1 MLHITKDNW
10 QSEVLK
16 SDKPVL
22 IDFWAEWCG
31 PCKAAAPIFES
42 VAEKHGDRVKFAKL
56 NIDEEGELAMMNRV
70 MSIPT
75 FMLFKDGQQLDK
87 MIGLSSEEDLEEFI
101 EGL

>member
-10 QSEVLK
+10 QSEVLD

-31 PCKAAAPIFES
+31 PCKAAAPIFEAI
-42 VAEKHGDRVKFAKL
+42 AEKHGGRVKFAKL
-56 NIDEEGELAMMNRV
+56 NIDEQGELAVMNRV